1 VPDRSLLSGGL
12 LLLAALAVAAPS
24 TRESASERLRGIGG
38 LEHRGRRISTGRS
51 LAPACASAL
60 AASAAVLLLGWPL
73 GLPAGPAVF
82 IAGRAG
88 LRRLSAHARA
98 PAPMRMSA
106 FATEL
111 VAACLDAGATPAAA
125 LEAAGADVEAPLG
138 PALTLAAEALSA
150 GATTQEALP
159 ETGAL
164 APLAAVFRRSAQTGS
179 AISDQLLGI
188 AAQLRADEQYEKLAK
203 AQRVSVL
210 SALPL
215 GLCMLPAFLLLA
227 VIPAV
232 VGLGTGLLP

>member
-1 VPDRSLLSGGL
+1 V
-12 LLLAALAVAAPS
+12 
-24 TRESASERLRGIGG
+24 
-38 LEHRGRRISTGRS
+38 
-51 LAPACASAL
+51 
-60 AASAAVLLLGWPL
+60 
-73 GLPAGPAVF
+73 
-82 IAGRAG
+82 
-88 LRRLSAHARA
+88 LRRLAAHGSA
-98 PAPMRMSA
+98 PAAVRVNA

-125 LEAAGADVEAPLG
+125 LEAAGAHVEAPLG
-138 PALTLAAEALSA
+138 AALTLAAEALSA

-203 AQRVSVL
+203 AQRVGVL

-232 VGLGTGLLP
+232 VGLGSGLLP